1 MKLNNIIHILGIK
14 YKGQSLLNI
23 IATLHIFS
31 LLNGKRLCPI
41 CKGGVA

>member
-1 MKLNNIIHILGIK
+1 MKLNNIHRLGVK

-31 LLNGKRLCPI
+31 LLNGKRLCPNY
-41 CKGGVA
+41 KGGIA